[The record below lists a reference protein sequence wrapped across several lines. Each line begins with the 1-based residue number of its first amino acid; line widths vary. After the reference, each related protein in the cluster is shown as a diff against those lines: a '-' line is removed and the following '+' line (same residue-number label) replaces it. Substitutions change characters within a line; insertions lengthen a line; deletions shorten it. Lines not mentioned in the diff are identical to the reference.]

1 MKISKVEVSQS
12 VALETL
18 EVNTSFQLFSDLMQL
33 LLRLVKHIR
42 LQSMLEVMITLSNG
56 NQWIELLLVLLQT
69 IESLTVQLVSDFVG
83 NSRTS

>member
-1 MKISKVEVSQS
+1 MKISKEEVSQS
-12 VALETL
+12 VVLETL

>member
-12 VALETL
+12 VVLETL